1 MTKMDKILM
10 LGVLLS
16 GLIAL
21 FLVKGFHSQGQSV
34 VAIIQVKGDIV
45 ETIDLSK
52 VEKAKDLHIQGAQG
66 LSIIE
71 VENSRIR
78 MVESPCPDRVCINR
92 GWIERSGEA
101 IVCVPNEI
109 VIKIKGNDESI
120 DDITQ

>member
-1 MTKMDKILM
+1 MTRMDRILI
-10 LGVLLS
+10 LGVLL
-16 GLIAL
+16 IALMTL

-34 VAIIQVKGDIV
+34 VAIIQVEGDIV

-52 VEKAKDLHIQGAQG
+52 VEKVKNLQIQGAQG
-66 LSIIE
+66 LSTIE

-78 MVESPCPDRVCINR
+78 MVESPCPDQVCVNR
-92 GWIERSGEA
+92 GWIERAGEA

-109 VIKIKGNDESI
+109 VIKIKGNDESV